1 MPVQMELKR
10 IIISEVHE
18 QQIIV
23 LREVDG
29 ERSFPIVIGIFEA
42 TSIDRRVKN
51 IVPPRPL
58 THDLIV
64 SVIDQ
69 LGGDLQDI
77 VISDLQDHTYFA
89 KLRVRRE
96 GELIE
101 IDCRPSDAIAVA
113 VTAKVPIWVA
123 EDVLATSPAALRPAA
138 RHSHG
143 RVRMTV
149 PRPWPTADSAVP
161 KNCLQLPKMNFFSVQ
176 KFPHPIGFGHPSGAQ
191 LCSSHQSCHWSFWP

>member
-64 SVIDQ
+64 SVVDQ

-123 EDVLATSPAALRPAA
+123 EDVLAE
-138 RHSHG
+138 
-143 RVRMTV
+143 
-149 PRPWPTADSAVP
+149 TADEEV
-161 KNCLQLPKMNFFSVQ
+161 
-176 KFPHPIGFGHPSGAQ
+176 
-191 LCSSHQSCHWSFWP
+191 